1 MKLKQAAVLSV
12 LWVLIA
18 LSVSACSEKGDEY
31 FNAVVTKVTEDGYT
45 VEPFKGEAILKKA
58 SVIALSDTV
67 LSTNEVPDL
76 KPGDTARIVWNGK
89 VEKGEPASLGTV
101 FAVYRL
107 PPLYSEELYQAK
119 NKYIGDASADGRLF
133 GLLSDCFNIGEERTT
148 ELQTSEE
155 PYTYI
160 IHFKSEPDTRRMYQ
174 AAGCLLALIENCGE
188 VRWDYPSDGGGVK
201 ESKSLT
207 AESAE
212 ELLGIEHIAEY
223 GKSEE
228 SLSQLLDTLCRL
240 PEINR

>member
-12 LWVLIA
+12 LCAIIA
-18 LSVSACSEKGDEY
+18 LSVSACSDKGSEY
-31 FNAVVTKVTEDGYT
+31 FNAVVTEVTEDGYT
-45 VEPFKGEAILKKA
+45 VVPFKGEEILKKA

-67 LSTNEVPDL
+67 FSTNEVPDL
-76 KPGDTARIVWNGK
+76 KPGDTARIVWGGK
-89 VEKGEPASLGTV
+89 VNEGETASLETV
-101 FAVYRL
+101 FAIYNL
-107 PPLYSEELYQAK
+107 PPLYSKELFQAK

-188 VRWDYPSDGGGVK
+188 VRWDFPSDGGGVK
-201 ESKSLT
+201 ESQSLT

>member
-12 LWVLIA
+12 LCIFMA
-18 LSVSACSEKGDEY
+18 LSVSACSEKGNEY
-31 FNAVVTKVTEDGYT
+31 FNAVVTEVTEDGYT
-45 VEPFKGEAILKKA
+45 VEPFKGEEILKKA

-67 LSTNEVPDL
+67 FSTNEVPDL

-101 FAVYRL
+101 FAIYSL
-107 PPLYSEELYQAK
+107 PPLYSKELYQAK

-160 IHFKSEPDTRRMYQ
+160 IHFKSEPDNRRMYQ

-188 VRWDYPSDGGGVK
+188 VRWDYPSDGDGVK
-201 ESKSLT
+201 ESESLT

-223 GKSEE
+223 GESEE

-240 PEINR
+240 TEINR

>member
-12 LWVLIA
+12 LCVLMT

-31 FNAVVTKVTEDGYT
+31 FNAMVTKVTEDGYT

-58 SVIALSDTV
+58 SVIALSDIV
-67 LSTNEVPDL
+67 LSTNEVPAL
-76 KPGDTARIVWNGK
+76 QPGDTVRIVWNGK
-89 VEKGEPASLGTV
+89 VEKGEPASLETV
-101 FAVYRL
+101 FAIYNL
-107 PPLYSEELYQAK
+107 PPLYSKELFQAK

-188 VRWDYPSDGGGVK
+188 VRWDYPSGDGVK
-201 ESKSLT
+201 ESESLT

-212 ELLGIEHIAEY
+212 ALLGIEHIEEY
-223 GKSEE
+223 GESEE

-240 PEINR
+240 TEINR